1 MAGTMQQQ
9 QQHQRHALGRL
20 VLEIE
25 TLVGEIRSLRRRD
38 RGTLTPDARKR
49 LDEQIERKQARLR
62 EMQSRAAQ
70 SVSSGA

>member
-1 MAGTMQQQ
+1 MAGTMQ